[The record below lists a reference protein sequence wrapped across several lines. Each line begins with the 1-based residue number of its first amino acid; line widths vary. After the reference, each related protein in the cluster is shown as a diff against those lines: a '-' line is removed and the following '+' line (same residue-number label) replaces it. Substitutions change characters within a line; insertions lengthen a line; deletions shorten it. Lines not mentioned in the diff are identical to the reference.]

1 MDRMN
6 DSADQRIERTSAALD
21 AESHGE
27 TIITVGKVLLWFN
40 LILIC
45 FVMVGLRI
53 GSHLFL
59 WWVIAQGVLGVI
71 LVALGIRR
79 KSAGRRTLSALEPTR
94 QSG

>member
-45 FVMVGLRI
+45 FVVVGLRL

-59 WWVIAQGVLGVI
+59 WWVIAEGVLGVV
-71 LVALGIRR
+71 LVAFGMRW
-79 KSAGRRTLSALEPTR
+79 KSEAQRTLTALEPTR
-94 QSG
+94 